1 MRFGFENVEM
11 FIDRAFDRRIQLL
24 GAIQSRSGLN
34 VGRIEREPNAR
45 VPVVH
50 LGTMPGNDS
59 DAFVFV
65 QFYPEE
71 DEQPIERL
79 PVAGEGAYGCA
90 LLVHYFFIHEII
102 QDSCEL
108 DHIMVREWISAAAS
122 FLIDRTLRFRR
133 RFGNIHCTGLI

>member
-1 MRFGFENVEM
+1 MRFGFENAEM

-34 VGRIEREPNAR
+34 VGRVEREPNAR

-90 LLVHYFFIHEII
+90 LLVDHLFIHKII
-102 QDSCEL
+102 QL
-108 DHIMVREWISAAAS
+108 GGKVDHALLCWRVFADLSV
-122 FLIDRTLRFRR
+122 LIV
-133 RFGNIHCTGLI
+133 